1 MGGRPAPTAAWPCRF
16 FAITFVGALV
26 FAALDALDGETIWS
40 GWVLHVSLNAAWTV
54 FAVSDTAATGWIGNS
69 LRFLS
74 AGLALA
80 ALWML
85 RRRASR

>member
-1 MGGRPAPTAAWPCRF
+1 MAVPRPPRR
-16 FAITFVGALV
+16 I
-26 FAALDALDGETIWS
+26 D
-40 GWVLHVSLNAAWTV
+40 TV
-54 FAVSDTAATGWIGNS
+54 FAVSDTAATGWVGNS

-85 RRRASR
+85 RRRANR